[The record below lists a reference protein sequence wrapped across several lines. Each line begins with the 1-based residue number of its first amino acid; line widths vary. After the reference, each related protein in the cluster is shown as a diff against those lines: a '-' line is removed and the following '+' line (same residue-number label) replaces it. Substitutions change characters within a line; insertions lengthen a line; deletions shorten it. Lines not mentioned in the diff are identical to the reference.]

1 MTLGT
6 CCDSL
11 IRHNQMA
18 EESEGAPNV
27 LLARLSAVPHG
38 AGKVMS
44 DSWRGDFAIAI
55 EGTQLPLQDD
65 F

>member
-1 MTLGT
+1 
-6 CCDSL
+6 
-11 IRHNQMA
+11 MA